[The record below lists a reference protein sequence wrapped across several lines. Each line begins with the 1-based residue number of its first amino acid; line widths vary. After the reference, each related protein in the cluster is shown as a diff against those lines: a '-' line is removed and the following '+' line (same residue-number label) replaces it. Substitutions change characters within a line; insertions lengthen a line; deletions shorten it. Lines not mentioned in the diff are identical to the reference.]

1 MTLLGDEWG
10 SSKSGLSTLNR
21 ELAKHLA
28 RQPDVEVTVL
38 LPQYSEREKQEAG
51 DCRVSLA
58 TPEPMTGFDSIGG
71 LSFTREDHYIDVVVG
86 HGQKLGA
93 PAQAIAKQRRCK
105 RVHIVHTASEE
116 LAMFK
121 EGETAIPEG
130 EEKQR
135 TEIDLCKEADLV
147 VAVGP
152 KLKEAVSAKLRLY
165 GRDEDVINI
174 TPGIFSEFA
183 ESKQASQEREEFRIL
198 VFGRGDSKDF
208 KLKGY
213 DIAAKA
219 IAGLKDKTYRLKFVG
234 APNGKEKEVT
244 DEFLKCGIPS
254 SQLIVQGFVKS
265 RDALKLFFFEADLA
279 VMPSRTEGFGLT
291 ALEALSAGL
300 PILVSE
306 NSGIGKAI
314 KTIPFGRAFLVD
326 SDNAEEWGKAISR
339 VRETPREIRLKEA
352 CSLREA
358 YDKKYKWETQ
368 CEKLVK
374 KMRASLSIHSGSLFE
389 QPMSHLDAGEENDM
403 TEVELEANVEVVSAQ
418 GTEFGLQGV
427 TTEDSE
433 MAGVAAEEGKG
444 AGSHGGSD
452 EQVDVESE
460 NETETEIEHYAEE
473 QKEDLEVHEQV
484 TELAGEEAMEA
495 ESHGGSEEESEEESD
510 DETET
515 QGVDREG
522 QNDNEEESR

>member
-1 MTLLGDEWG
+1 MGDEWG
-10 SSKSGLSTLNR
+10 SSKGGLSTLNR

-38 LPQYSEREKQEAG
+38 LPHYSEREKQEA
-51 DCRVSLA
+51 DECKVSLA
-58 TPEPMTGFDSIGG
+58 TPEPMPGFDSIRG
-71 LSFTREDHYIDVVVG
+71 LSFPSDALGIDVVIG

-93 PAQAIAKQRRCK
+93 PAHAIAKQRKCR

-300 PILVSE
+300 PILVSD
-306 NSGIGKAI
+306 NSGLGKAI
-314 KTIPFGRAFLVD
+314 KTIPFGWTFLVD
-326 SDNAEEWGKAISR
+326 SDDAEEWGKAISR
-339 VRETPREIRLKEA
+339 VRQTPREIRLKEGS
-352 CSLREA
+352 SLRED

-368 CEKLVK
+368 CENLVK
-374 KMRASLSIHSGSLFE
+374 KMRASFLVHSGSKHF
-389 QPMSHLDAGEENDM
+389 S
-403 TEVELEANVEVVSAQ
+403 
-418 GTEFGLQGV
+418 GV
-427 TTEDSE
+427 LRRYLS
-433 MAGVAAEEGKG
+433 V
-444 AGSHGGSD
+444 
-452 EQVDVESE
+452 
-460 NETETEIEHYAEE
+460 
-473 QKEDLEVHEQV
+473 
-484 TELAGEEAMEA
+484 
-495 ESHGGSEEESEEESD
+495 
-510 DETET
+510 
-515 QGVDREG
+515 
-522 QNDNEEESR
+522 